1 MADRRMADRIF
12 GGVGVALAA
21 FFIWQAT
28 TIEES
33 FIQDPVGPK
42 TFPIIIG
49 ILLGISSLV
58 ILIRPDKSPSWPTG
72 GRLLEILFA
81 VVVLVGYALALPTA
95 GFVAATA
102 VASAILSWRL
112 GAHPLSAVLA
122 GIAIAVGIYVA
133 FHLIL
138 GLSLAKGPFGF

>member
-1 MADRRMADRIF
+1 MGDRLF
-12 GGVGVALAA
+12 GGIGIVLAA

-28 TIEES
+28 TIQES

-49 ILLGISSLV
+49 LLLGISSLV
-58 ILIRPDKSPSWPTG
+58 ILLRPDPKPDWPAA
-72 GRLLEILFA
+72 GRLAEIAGA
-81 VVVLVGYALALPTA
+81 VVVLLAYAYALPEV
-95 GFVAATA
+95 GFLIATA
-102 VASAILSWRL
+102 ITAAYLSWRL
-112 GAHPLSAVLA
+112 GTAPLHALAA
-122 GIAIAVGIYVA
+122 GIAISIGIYVV

>member
-1 MADRRMADRIF
+1 MGDRIF
-12 GGVGVALAA
+12 GGIGIALAA

-28 TIEES
+28 VIEES

-42 TFPIIIG
+42 GFPIIIG
-49 ILLGISSLV
+49 VLLGLSSLV
-58 ILIRPDKSPSWPTG
+58 MILRPDPDPDWPTA
-72 GRLLEILFA
+72 GRLLEIAFA
-81 VVVLVGYALALPTA
+81 VVVLIAYALALPTT
-95 GFVAATA
+95 GFVIATA

-112 GAHPLSAVLA
+112 GAHPVPAVLA
-122 GIAIAVGIYVA
+122 GIAIAVGIYVV

>member
-1 MADRRMADRIF
+1 MGDRLF
-12 GGVGVALAA
+12 GGIGIALAA

-28 TIEES
+28 TIQES

-49 ILLGISSLV
+49 LLLGISCLA
-58 ILIRPDKSPSWPTG
+58 ILLRPDPKPDWPVA
-72 GRLLEILFA
+72 GRLAEIAAA
-81 VVVLVGYALALPTA
+81 VVVLLAYAYALPQL
-95 GFVAATA
+95 GFLIATA
-102 VASAILSWRL
+102 VTAAYLSWRL
-112 GAHPLSAVLA
+112 GTPPLHSIAA
-122 GIAIAVGIYVA
+122 GVATSIGIYVV